1 MCWCTPNSRTPFC
14 GKATCVPPNFHG
26 STGGG
31 YSPAPESS
39 PEWEIPRRIRVDR
52 MEPAELA
59 IRQALLAVEA
69 MPAHPDLTEA
79 VILLSQAQ
87 NHVADFIDHFW
98 KRPA

>member
-1 MCWCTPNSRTPFC
+1 MCWES
-14 GKATCVPPNFHG
+14 
-26 STGGG
+26 
-31 YSPAPESS
+31 YSPARDAADGL
-39 PEWEIPRRIRVDR
+39 PRRRDIEQ

-98 KRPA
+98 KRHA